1 MSVAVWFTGLSG
13 AGKTTICAAVAAQ
26 LRSRGIAVQVLDGDE
41 VRKGLCSDLGF
52 TVEDRMENIRR
63 IAWVAD
69 LLVRNGTTALVAT
82 ISPLN
87 VMREVA
93 RKKLGG
99 MLEVFVDAP
108 VEICEARDPKGL
120 YRKARAGLLTDF
132 TGISAVYEPPLSP
145 DVVCHTDLES
155 IDESA
160 EKVLWAALLRMHDT
174 NPYNHCTDVNQR
186 LREVTGRRP

>member
-69 LLVRNGTTALVAT
+69 LLVRNGTTVLVAT
-82 ISPLN
+82 ISPLK
-87 VMREVA
+87 VMRETA

-120 YRKARAGLLTDF
+120 YRKARAGLLPDF
-132 TGISAVYEPPLSP
+132 TGITAVYEPPLSP
-145 DVVCHTDLES
+145 DVVCHTES
-155 IDESA
+155 EGIDESA
-160 EKVLWAALLRMHDT
+160 EKVLWATLLRMHNT
-174 NPYNHCTDVNQR
+174 NP
-186 LREVTGRRP
+186 